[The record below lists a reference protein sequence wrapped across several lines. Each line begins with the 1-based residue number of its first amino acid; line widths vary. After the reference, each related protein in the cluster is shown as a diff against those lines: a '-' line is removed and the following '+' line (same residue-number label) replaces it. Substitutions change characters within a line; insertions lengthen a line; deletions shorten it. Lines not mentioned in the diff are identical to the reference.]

1 MAWGLATVTAAC
13 GDPIDSSAGPASVV
27 RDSAGI
33 RMVENVRPHWGAGEE
48 WKVGEP
54 RMTIGGDP
62 NDDLF
67 SVAGAAL
74 LPDGQVAVAV
84 AGTSEVRIYRP
95 DGRLGHAWGGPGD
108 GPEEF
113 RLLARMGRA
122 GGDTLWVHDYG
133 HSRITWL
140 SPDDGFLGALTLA
153 PPLSAGMVTGRRSDG
168 SFVMGQMW
176 GTPPPGATVS
186 EGLAREAAAYVAY
199 GPDGTPRDTLTL
211 EPGREVMHRREGE
224 RMTMGSVPFAH
235 HASDALLG
243 DALVVG
249 DQVTRNFRIWG
260 RGGVTSV
267 VRWTGPSLELG
278 DEEVRA
284 WTEEAVADAP
294 EAERPSVRAWY
305 ADLPTPEMKP
315 AYDRFLPDPTGALW
329 VAEYAARGEPT
340 RWDVFDDQGR
350 WMGPVMVPLGFRLLE
365 IGVDEVVGVV
375 RDHLDVERVEVRAVL
390 RGGS

>member
-1 MAWGLATVTAAC
+1 MGWGLATVTAAC
-13 GDPIDSSAGPASVV
+13 GDLTDSSAGPASVV

-33 RMVENVRPHWGAGEE
+33 QLVENVRPHWAAGEE
-48 WKVGEP
+48 WLVGEP
-54 RMTIGGDP
+54 GLTIGGDP

-67 SVAGAAL
+67 AVAGAAL
-74 LPDGQVAVAV
+74 LLDGRVAVAV

-95 DGRLGHAWGGPGD
+95 DGVLEHAWGRPGD

-113 RLLARMGRA
+113 RLLARMGRG

-133 HSRITWL
+133 HSRIVWL
-140 SPDDGFLGALTLA
+140 SPGDGFLGALTLA

-168 SFVMGQMW
+168 SFVLGQLW
-176 GTPPPGATVS
+176 GTPPLGATVS

-199 GPDGTPRDTLTL
+199 RPDGTPQDTLTL
-211 EPGREVMHRREGE
+211 EPGREVMHRRDGE

-249 DQVTRNFRIWG
+249 DQVTRSFRIWAH
-260 RGGVTSV
+260 GGVTSV
-267 VRWTGPSLELG
+267 VRWTGPPLELE

-284 WTEEAVADAP
+284 WTREAVADAP
-294 EAERPSVRAWY
+294 EAERTSLRAWY
-305 ADLPTPEMKP
+305 TDLPTPETKP
-315 AYDRFLPDPTGALW
+315 AYGRFLPDPTGALW

-350 WMGPVMVPLGFRLLE
+350 WMGPVTMPSGFRLLE
-365 IGVDEVVGVV
+365 IGADHVVGVV
-375 RDHLDVERVEVRAVL
+375 RDHLDVERVEVRAIL

>member
-13 GDPIDSSAGPASVV
+13 GDPTDSSAGPASVV

-33 RMVENVRPHWGAGEE
+33 RLVENVRPHWGAGEG
-48 WKVGEP
+48 WRVGES
-54 RMTIGGDP
+54 RLTIGGGP

-74 LPDGQVAVAV
+74 LPDGRVAVAV
-84 AGTSEVRIYRP
+84 AGTSEVRIHRP
-95 DGRLGHAWGGPGD
+95 DGSLEHAWGGPGD

-140 SPDDGFLGALTLA
+140 SPGDGFLGALTLA

-176 GTPPPGATVS
+176 GTPLPGATLS

-211 EPGREVMHRREGE
+211 EPGREVMHRRDGE

-249 DQVTRNFRIWG
+249 DQVTRTFRIWG

-284 WTEEAVADAP
+284 WTKEAVADAP

-305 ADLPTPEMKP
+305 TDLPTPETKP
-315 AYDRFLPDPTGALW
+315 AYDRFLPDPAGALW
-329 VAEYAARGEPT
+329 VAQYAARGEPT

-350 WMGPVMVPLGFRLLE
+350 WMGPVTMPLGFRLLE
-365 IGVDEVVGVV
+365 IGADDVVGVV
-375 RDHLDVERVEVRAVL
+375 RDRLDVERVEVRAIL